1 MWKPIALQ
9 VEKVLL
15 YIWRVACSG
24 APQRTSIRNEGAR
37 SLMFRVSFSPL
48 KFSCTAALKALEAP
62 KGSFGSQFRYDYLK
76 SPLERDTVPK
86 CTVPNILCIY
96 HIYIH
101 SIYIYIYTY
110 FLSWTVLFA
119 VSSLVFAVC
128 RECPLFA
135 CSFVLQVHRLGLF
148 GQAGCRSTL
157 RSWSLGA
164 ETLMLRRL
172 NQCVNRKSN
181 AEKRGAQLYCMDC
194 AVCAVWG
201 ADKAKKQTRT
211 RHSP

>member
-96 HIYIH
+96 HIYIYTLF
-101 SIYIYIYTY
+101 IYIYIHI
-110 FLSWTVLFA
+110 S
-119 VSSLVFAVC
+119 C
-128 RECPLFA
+128 
-135 CSFVLQVHRLGLF
+135 LGLF
-148 GQAGCRSTL
+148 YLLSVPLFLRFAGSALCLLVPLYCRSTAL
-157 RSWSLGA
+157 AFSAKLA
-164 ETLMLRRL
+164 
-172 NQCVNRKSN
+172 
-181 AEKRGAQLYCMDC
+181 
-194 AVCAVWG
+194 
-201 ADKAKKQTRT
+201 ADRPFVLEVLEQR
-211 RHSP
+211 P

>member
-101 SIYIYIYTY
+101 SIYIYIYI
-110 FLSWTVLFA
+110 FLVLDCFICCQFPCFCGLQGVPFVCLFLCTAGPPPWPFRPSWLQID
-119 VSSLVFAVC
+119 
-128 RECPLFA
+128 P
-135 CSFVLQVHRLGLF
+135 SFLK
-148 GQAGCRSTL
+148 
-157 RSWSLGA
+157 SWS
-164 ETLMLRRL
+164 RDL
-172 NQCVNRKSN
+172 NASQIESVRKS
-181 AEKRGAQLYCMDC
+181 
-194 AVCAVWG
+194 
-201 ADKAKKQTRT
+201 
-211 RHSP
+211 